1 MHRDTGTVAHCQTI
15 AKNIPEHPTSQH
27 FVPQLNLCILVFGT
41 VFVGRPSFHFTLY
54 CSKATIAFAVPR
66 ASSTLFHG
74 SSRVHP
80 GFHNRPRKAQSSRF
94 CCLTWPCGRM
104 AGDQPSFGILRQEPI
119 ANCMCTSGLILWPC
133 RLVVTQYF
141 EGFDKL
147 ESCLSGQLICFLFA
161 DFVHCSLCLS
171 AHLIALTLHHI
182 CLCIHSFHTVCIGT
196 NVSVWSPQI

>member
-1 MHRDTGTVAHCQTI
+1 MAHCQTI

-147 ESCLSGQLICFLFA
+147 ESCFVVPEIQARC
-161 DFVHCSLCLS
+161 VHCALFPNWQEIHCNALRVT
-171 AHLIALTLHHI
+171 LIAL
-182 CLCIHSFHTVCIGT
+182 LCIHHVPFYL
-196 NVSVWSPQI
+196 